1 MKRLW
6 IGSAVLFSFVAGC
19 GGSQPADAQSPVPNA
34 EPAAPAE
41 PTEPTDA
48 SPPHPDDESGEFGL
62 KSSTTAGSAH
72 GVKPSKLKPTT
83 TEAVLKFFVIDKKTG
98 PVEGLVIALH
108 AADGKKLYAPETDA
122 EGYAEILVPVGKK
135 YQLEYLTLGREDITA
150 SVTVTEEPA
159 QNIKLTLKYE
169 NRYPDRPDPP
179 FVLGAVNFDTA
190 RATLKPESYP
200 ELDRVVEFML
210 HKGARIE
217 IAGHTDN
224 VGNPKSNKSL
234 SLRRAQACRDYI
246 VSKGVDPE
254 RIEAVGFG
262 DEKPIAPNDTP
273 ENRSKNR
280 RIEAKE
286 LPKAQ

>member
-1 MKRLW
+1 MRLW
-6 IGSAVLFSFVAGC
+6 LVAAVLFSCGVGC
-19 GGSQPADAQSPVPNA
+19 GGSKPPEAEAATPAES
-34 EPAAPAE
+34 AAPAE
-41 PTEPTDA
+41 PAAA
-48 SPPHPDDESGEFGL
+48 STTQPHEETGEFAL

-98 PVEGLVIALH
+98 PVEGLVIALVG
-108 AADGKKLYAPETDA
+108 ANGKKFYTQETDA
-122 EGYAEILVPVGKK
+122 EGYAEVLVPVGQK
-135 YQLEYLTLGREDITA
+135 YDLTYLTLGREDITA
-150 SVTVTEEPA
+150 SVTVTDEPA
-159 QNIKLTLKYE
+159 QNIKLTLRYE

-210 HKGARIE
+210 HKGARLE
-217 IAGHTDN
+217 ISGHTDN
-224 VGNPKSNKSL
+224 VGNPKSNKTL

-280 RIEAKE
+280 RIEARE
-286 LPKAQ
+286 LKAAE

>member
-1 MKRLW
+1 MRMRLW
-6 IGSAVLFSFVAGC
+6 MLGTLGMWVTVGC
-19 GGSQPADAQSPVPNA
+19 GGAKPAEAPPP
-34 EPAAPAE
+34 EPA
-41 PTEPTDA
+41 PTESVPSEEPA
-48 SPPHPDDESGEFGL
+48 SALASHPDDESNEFGL

-98 PVEGLVIALH
+98 PVDGLVIAL
-108 AADGKKLYAPETDA
+108 AAPDGKKFYTPETDA
-122 EGYAEILVPVGKK
+122 EGYAEVLVPVGQR
-135 YQLEYLTLGREDITA
+135 YNLTYLTLGREDITA
-150 SVTVTEEPA
+150 SVNVTSEPA

-179 FVLGAVNFDTA
+179 FVLGAVNFDTG
-190 RATLKPESYP
+190 RASLKEESFP

-210 HKGARIE
+210 HKGARLE
-217 IAGHTDN
+217 ISGHTDN

-262 DEKPIAPNDTP
+262 DERPVAPNDSP
-273 ENRSKNR
+273 ENRAKNR

-286 LPKAQ
+286 IPPQK